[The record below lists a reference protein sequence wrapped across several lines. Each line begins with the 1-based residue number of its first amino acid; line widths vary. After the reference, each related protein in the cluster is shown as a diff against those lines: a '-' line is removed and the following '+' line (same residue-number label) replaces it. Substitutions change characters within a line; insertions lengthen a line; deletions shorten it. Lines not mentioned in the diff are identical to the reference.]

1 MVSDK
6 YHVIFEA
13 AAAQQFERLGQG
25 QRKALSEQLNLL
37 KNDAMPQSSKELQG
51 YEPLRRIKA
60 KDVRAIYQPP
70 DSRNRIVILAV
81 GARSTMISTICS
93 ETGRSVPG
101 LC

>member
-1 MVSDK
+1 MASDK
-6 YHVIFEA
+6 YRVIFEA
-13 AAAQQFERLGQG
+13 VAAQQFERLSQG

-37 KNDAMPQSSKELQG
+37 KNDATPQSAKALKG

-81 GARSTMISTICS
+81 GAR
-93 ETGRSVPG
+93 RSIYDDLG
-101 LC
+101 DLLEK